1 MSQLKYAYQD
11 IQPVALCIPEETTT
25 SRLYSSTVEGVE
37 GQVSSLV
44 ETFLV
49 EVYRCRVCQFTS
61 SLKSKISSHVIERH
75 ELGRTCLPI
84 NCLEKDEGDRPVEE
98 EEMGRGSPYCVE
110 DELQSD
116 SKESE
121 DNMDVS
127 LERMSFLLPMYG
139 MLHNVSP
146 QSCDMGLSTN
156 SDGLHVAHNCEVSTL
171 FEEGEESGQFRLE
184 DQTSIESGPLSCPM
198 DSTVGSTCEDQD
210 EEMAQSAHLMS
221 LGLCRISSMKTHPL
235 ISEPSKALQQAQE
248 PPDGPAKKEKVSSSL
263 PGSLKGQDSQDTEK
277 KTFLCSLCNLDF
289 ASKHLLEVHLKCHD
303 GEQGFRC
310 LKCDLFVLEWSSMEK
325 HLQGHGKEQRSHRC
339 GVCQKTFRKAKSR
352 DSHQSRHSKVQTPT
366 QCALCP
372 VLCPSEQEREQHAAC
387 HFQDTFKCLHC
398 SFTDKSWDEV
408 YKHLCDQH
416 KPTEEIH
423 VCTECNRTFSRRCNL
438 KAHLMTHGSS
448 PRILRHLCSELFRNW
463 SDTEQNCSEIP
474 QKKKKR
480 RTTKRLQAQNSR
492 KNVSKTHQETAREK
506 KRMRKEFCCSLCD
519 RKFSSKLALRRHM
532 GIHSGVKPF
541 ECEDCQ
547 YKTRLKASLIQHMRI
562 HTGEKP
568 FKCSQCSYASIDAS
582 SLRRH
587 SRIHTQEK
595 PHQCQ
600 HCPYS
605 CIQKKSLDLHVRRH
619 HTGEAF
625 SCHLCPYTSPDKQL
639 IHRHIKR
646 HHSSSAGS
654 T

>member
-44 ETFLV
+44 EMFLV

-248 PPDGPAKKEKVSSSL
+248 PPDGPAKK
-263 PGSLKGQDSQDTEK
+263 GQDSQDTEK

-352 DSHQSRHSKVQTPT
+352 DSHQSRHSKAQTPT

-372 VLCPSEQEREQHAAC
+372 ALCPSEQEREQHAAC

-398 SFTDKSWDEV
+398 SFTGQCYPSTQHSKHCLENLQLQSYNNVAHNTIVNRLKCSKKYHKSCRKVSKAFW
-408 YKHLCDQH
+408 
-416 KPTEEIH
+416 
-423 VCTECNRTFSRRCNL
+423 NSFS
-438 KAHLMTHGSS
+438 
-448 PRILRHLCSELFRNW
+448 
-463 SDTEQNCSEIP
+463 
-474 QKKKKR
+474 KKKKR